1 MKSSELWQQDL
12 CKQTK
17 ILKSKSFWLSPIQF
31 NILTITR
38 LKIMPTWDLSRIDDK
53 SIDGILT
60 YLAERSLEWGN
71 VVDVRTFFFPY
82 EI

>member
-17 ILKSKSFWLSPIQF
+17 ILKSNSFWLSPIQF

-38 LKIMPTWDLSRIDDK
+38 LKIMRTWDLSRIDDK
-53 SIDGILT
+53 SIDSILT
-60 YLAERSLEWGN
+60 YLAERSLEWEN

>member
-17 ILKSKSFWLSPIQF
+17 ILKSNSFWLSPIQF

-38 LKIMPTWDLSRIDDK
+38 LKIMRTWDLSRIDDK

-60 YLAERSLEWGN
+60 YLAERSLEWEN

>member
-12 CKQTK
+12 CKQKK
-17 ILKSKSFWLSPIQF
+17 ILKSNSFWLSPIQF

-53 SIDGILT
+53 SIDSILT

>member
-17 ILKSKSFWLSPIQF
+17 ILKSNSFWLSPIQF

-53 SIDGILT
+53 SIDSILT

-71 VVDVRTFFFPY
+71 VGDVRTFFFPY